1 MKSTKFVFFQSLHL
15 DDNNIESVASATFMG
30 LERLEVLTLAQNKLH
45 GLTPRMFYLLSN
57 LRTLDLSGNGIRELE
72 PDVLKDLP
80 MLKTLRCSHCSIN
93 RVKSLSYKM
102 IPELEI
108 LDLRDNHIKYLAPEE
123 YLDLKYLKFI
133 YLDGNEITEIKD
145 YTFKNL
151 GLQHL
156 GLSNNRIEKI
166 SRMGFEDSSVMDL
179 DLSSNKLGY
188 SSLRHLSPIIGHIHD
203 LNIGGNHI
211 KVDQLQELLKKA
223 VRLKKLDISHLRLK
237 QVPPTLFFSQ
247 VKLEILNLSS
257 NGLMFIPVD
266 ILHSLPSLRVLDLKK
281 NDFRGL
287 PEIILRRLDRLQE
300 IHLEHNPWSCDQC
313 HIPQLKMWLN
323 NSKTFREG
331 CQPDVDAPK
340 CLKCQAPIEMYDK
353 PIIEVDGLELQPCPE
368 GTFDLAAASAGS
380 SGFTLILAVVTA
392 TVVVVLLVII
402 LIVGIIMYNRHSAFY
417 YTHENDSRHH
427 FYDNPALHSNH
438 TDITMDGDAD
448 ELPDKN
454 VLTMERHCQEN
465 MDRNQKNF
473 TSIKSQ
479 NKTITDENSTHV
491 PANKESSEH
500 NNRVLI
506 TGAGRRK
513 KNIKTNEN
521 GNS

>member
-1 MKSTKFVFFQSLHL
+1 MYFNILICSFIFQALHL
-15 DDNNIESVASATFMG
+15 DDNNIDTVASATFMS
-30 LERLEVLTLAQNKLH
+30 LERLEVLTLAQNRLH

-57 LRTLDLSGNGIRELE
+57 LRTLDLSGNPIRELE

-80 MLKTLRCSHCSIN
+80 MLRTLRCARCSIT
-93 RVKSLSYKM
+93 RVKSLVYKN
-102 IPELEI
+102 IPELET
-108 LDLRDNHIKYLAPEE
+108 LDLHDNHISSLAPEE
-123 YLDLKYLKFI
+123 YMDLKYLKFL
-133 YLDGNEITEIKD
+133 YLDGNRILEIKD
-145 YTFKNL
+145 YTFKAL
-151 GLQHL
+151 GLQYL
-156 GLSNNRIEKI
+156 GLSNNHMEKI

-179 DLSSNKLGY
+179 DLSFNKLGF
-188 SSLRHLSPIIGHIHD
+188 SSLRHLNPIIGHIHD
-203 LNIGGNHI
+203 LKIGGNHL
-211 KVDQLQELLKKA
+211 KVDQLHELLNKA
-223 VRLKKLDISHLRLK
+223 VRLKKLDISHLHLK
-237 QVPPTLFFSQ
+237 QIPPNLFNSQ
-247 VKLEILNLSS
+247 VKLENLNLSS

-281 NDFRGL
+281 NNIRGL
-287 PEIILRRLDRLQE
+287 PEIILRRLDRLQD

-313 HIPQLKMWLN
+313 HIPHLKVWLN

-340 CLKCQAPIEMYDK
+340 CLKCQAPMEMYDK

-392 TVVVVLLVII
+392 TLVVVLLIVI

-417 YTHENDSRHH
+417 YTHENDTRHH

-438 TDITMDGDAD
+438 TDITMDGDPD
-448 ELPDKN
+448 ELPDRE
-454 VLTMERHCQEN
+454 VLAMEHEHRSRRDQSPKCFSTPTNNDKSELQDHGAITKGGR
-465 MDRNQKNF
+465 DRGGL
-473 TSIKSQ
+473 
-479 NKTITDENSTHV
+479 
-491 PANKESSEH
+491 
-500 NNRVLI
+500 LI

-513 KNIKTNEN
+513 KNGKTPEN